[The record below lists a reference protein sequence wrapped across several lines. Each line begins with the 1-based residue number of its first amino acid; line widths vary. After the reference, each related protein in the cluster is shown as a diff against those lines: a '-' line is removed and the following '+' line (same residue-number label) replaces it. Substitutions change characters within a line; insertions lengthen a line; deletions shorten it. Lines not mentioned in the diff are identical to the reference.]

1 MIQHRHAVFL
11 RLTTLPED
19 GSGSQPKRVSS
30 GSIGCISGGLGF
42 SMGLWSRGQF
52 SSQRNMWN
60 AMVKQVN
67 IARSDAKKMHLENF
81 DPKGSLKK
89 PYCRWKNYMTSRG
102 DVEQK
107 KKKPSTAKPPSGFS
121 RFDLLRSWLFKTL
134 QNFPCTHFVLREINM
149 VSVEW
154 PSDQTACVYNECK

>member
-1 MIQHRHAVFL
+1 MPCRSACDKNKGSTDTPHDDPTPPCSFL

-30 GSIGCISGGLGF
+30 GSIGFISGGLGF

-67 IARSDAKKMHLENF
+67 IAISDAKKMHLENF
-81 DPKGSLKK
+81 DLKGSLKK

-107 KKKPSTAKPPSGFS
+107 KKNLQLLSLQVAFQDSTYWGPGFS
-121 RFDLLRSWLFKTL
+121 RPCRTFHARILSWE
-134 QNFPCTHFVLREINM
+134 R
-149 VSVEW
+149 
-154 PSDQTACVYNECK
+154 